1 LKTDGRDR
9 DLAGRR
15 VVMLKWM
22 VALGSVVLLG
32 AQEKGQNPDLKY
44 LPNWGI
50 SVMRPPK
57 PKNEEW
63 DLKDSAGKFRS
74 QLCVTH
80 KVDDVSIEFLIQEPA
95 TGMSAYDPKAAGE
108 ALFKD
113 LSESPAFK
121 DGKKRAPIKAAKL
134 PGNAAGGV
142 QTWYLEMEFKDA
154 DGKTT
159 EFRTWSFIGKENQCL
174 YRIVLIT
181 AEGMHTKYQR
191 EINFIMS
198 TIRLYKIK

>member
-1 LKTDGRDR
+1 MAKW
-9 DLAGRR
+9 LAAFG
-15 VVMLKWM
+15 
-22 VALGSVVLLG
+22 AAVLLG

-44 LPNWGI
+44 LPNWGV

-57 PKNEEW
+57 PKSEEW
-63 DLKDSAGKFRS
+63 DLKDSGGKFKS
-74 QLCVTH
+74 QLSVSH

-108 ALFKD
+108 ALFRD

-154 DGKTT
+154 DGKIT

-174 YRIVLIT
+174 YRIVMIT
-181 AEGMHTKYQR
+181 AEGMYAKYQK
-191 EINFIMS
+191 EITYILS
-198 TIRLYKIK
+198 SIRTFKLK